1 MTFVLP
7 FANSSRKIA
16 VLGGGIAGLSAA
28 FRLAR
33 MGHSVRLFEQSNR
46 LGGAIRTEAEDG
58 WLIEAGPNSMQ
69 ESSPLIPV
77 VIKGLGLT
85 RERLDAAPTARR
97 RYLVRRNRLVAMPS
111 SPSALLLS
119 GLFSPLG
126 KLGLL
131 RDLTRRPR
139 PESADRSIAQ
149 LVREHCGRE
158 ASDYVAQSMA
168 AGIYAGDAE
177 KLSARYAFPRIWDM
191 DASHGSFLRAQ
202 QAHARACERRYEN
215 VVPTTFSFR
224 RGLQTLVHGYV
235 LQLPADVLTLN
246 ARVEALIPGPKW
258 HVVWRDLRGQPADRD
273 WARGDDTGRQVE
285 GFDAVVCALPA
296 AALAGLEFGQ
306 RELRPLAALG
316 DIEHAPVSSLF
327 LGYRREQI
335 GHPLDGFGFLAP
347 KRERRKL
354 LGVAFSSSIF
364 PGRAPEGHV
373 ALTVLVGGAD
383 QAELAARPAAELA
396 EAVKPELEALLQVR
410 GEPVFLRHTYWPRA
424 IPQYNLGYQ
433 RFLEAMASCEK
444 GHAGLFLGGHVRD
457 GVSVSNCILSGERLA
472 ERVHAHCAG

>member
-33 MGHSVRLFEQSNR
+33 MGHSVRLFEQSSR

-97 RYLVRRNRLVAMPS
+97 RYLVRRGRLQAMPS

-119 GLFSPLG
+119 ALFSPWG

-139 PESADRSIAQ
+139 PAGADRSIAQ

-168 AGIYAGDAE
+168 AGIYAGDAD
-177 KLSARYAFPRIWDM
+177 KLSARYAFPRIWEM

-235 LQLPADVLTLN
+235 LQLPAGVLTLN
-246 ARVEALIPGPKW
+246 ARVEALVPGPKW
-258 HVVWRDLRGQPADRD
+258 QVVWRDLRGQPVGRD

-285 GFDAVVCALPA
+285 EFDAVVCALPA
-296 AALAGLEFGQ
+296 AGMAQLEFGEQ
-306 RELRPLAALG
+306 NLRPLAALR

-327 LGYRREQI
+327 LGYRREQV

-347 KRERRKL
+347 KREQRKL

-373 ALTVLVGGAD
+373 ALTVLVGGAA
-383 QAELAARPAAELA
+383 QAELAGRPAAELA
-396 EAVKPELEALLQVR
+396 AAVQPELETLLQVR
-410 GEPVFLRHTYWPRA
+410 GEPVFRRHTYWPRA

-433 RFLEAMASCEK
+433 RFLETIAACEK
-444 GHAGLFLGGHVRD
+444 AHPGLFFGGHARD
-457 GVSVSNCILSGERLA
+457 GVSVSHCILSGERLA
-472 ERVHAHCAG
+472 ERAHAHCAA